1 MFVIDCNKNKEVP
14 HYQVSTIRRVSA
26 SITYVTVIVL
36 FAWKAKYSF
45 QWGDLFNNNNT
56 QNVAL
61 LRFQRQLTSLWN
73 EWMKLPPLNG
83 FIRNVSQVS
92 LRITIS
98 SRTFIGL
105 KLFQSASAQS
115 HLICIFIVGSPVFV
129 DVFPGILQL
138 KSTRFD
144 SKDKIFSMLKVTSLH
159 VPLHHQ
165 PNNSKGDNVFDS
177 TLEYHSYS
185 AAINANRPFGNS
197 FQVTLLI

>member
-1 MFVIDCNKNKEVP
+1 M
-14 HYQVSTIRRVSA
+14 STIRRVSA
-26 SITYVTVIVL
+26 SIPYVTVIVL

-45 QWGDLFNNNNT
+45 RWGNLFNNNNT

-61 LRFQRQLTSLWN
+61 LRFQRQLTSLLRY

-83 FIRNVSQVS
+83 FIRNVSLSTQVS

-144 SKDKIFSMLKVTSLH
+144 SKDKIFSIFKVTSLH
-159 VPLHHQ
+159 VPLHHH
-165 PNNSKGDNVFDS
+165 PNNSKGDNVFDW